1 MSFKTFFLII
11 FTLLAASCGK
21 KKPAEMQEANDSLAA
36 NEVVMRDDQLEMA
49 EVQIGKME
57 KRVLSSTVECN
68 GSIEV
73 PPGHYASVHAPMA
86 GYVAEAY
93 FFPGNYVNK
102 GTVLAVLE
110 NHDFIVLQRDYLEA
124 KSQFAFYESE
134 YRRQGELSQGNA
146 SSVKQMQF
154 SEAEYISRKARL
166 QSLAAQLSML
176 GIDPEKV
183 SADAISSRIKLR
195 APISGYIVRVEASIG
210 KYADPATSL
219 YEIVDKSHL
228 HINLKVFEKDISRI
242 NKGQKVDFTIAGFQG
257 TFHAEVEAIGQYV
270 SDEERMVDVHC
281 HIKNPS
287 SEIIPGMYVRAKIN
301 LRDDPVYCLPSTS
314 LVREDRTNFV
324 FVRNGNRFVRVPV
337 TTGIEQDDYTEI
349 IHPPDSLLKAE
360 IVVRGAYYLAASL
373 SEREQ

>member
-1 MSFKTFFLII
+1 MNYKTFFLII

-21 KKPAEMQEANDSLAA
+21 KKPAEIQEANDSLSA
-36 NEVVMRDDQLEMA
+36 NEVIMRDDQLEMA
-49 EVQIGKME
+49 EVKIGKLE
-57 KRVLSSTVECN
+57 KRVLSATVECN
-68 GSIEV
+68 GTIEV
-73 PPGHYASVHAPMA
+73 PPGHYASVHAPLA
-86 GYVAEAY
+86 GYVVEAY

-110 NHDFIVLQRDYLEA
+110 NYDFIVLQRDYLEA
-124 KSQFAFYESE
+124 KSQLAYYENE

-146 SSVKQMQF
+146 SSMKQMQLTE
-154 SEAEYISRKARL
+154 SEYLSRKARL

-176 GIDPEKV
+176 GIDPEKIT
-183 SADAISSRIKLR
+183 ADVISSRIKLR

-228 HINLKVFEKDISRI
+228 HINLKVFEKDISRV
-242 NKGQKVDFTIAGFQG
+242 NKGQKVNFTIAGFPE

-270 SDEERMVDVHC
+270 TDEERMVDVHC
-281 HIKNPS
+281 HIRNPS
-287 SEIIPGMYVRAKIN
+287 PEMIPGMYVQASIY
-301 LRDDPVYCLPSTS
+301 LRNDPVYCLPSTS

-324 FVRNGNRFVRVPV
+324 FVSHGNRFVRVPV
-337 TTGIEQDDYTEI
+337 TTGIEKDDYTEI

-360 IVVRGAYYLAASL
+360 IVIRGAYYLAASL
-373 SEREQ
+373 SERE